1 MQHAIAAGLATAPA
15 HHLRLVPPAKQR
27 LEWIDLF
34 RGLAVVG
41 MIETHA
47 GNTFLDA
54 PLQKVGMWP
63 EITYYNG
70 LIAPAFFWILGY
82 VRGLSFHQM
91 VGRLVEVGRLVPQA
105 PDVRSSSRL
114 LEDQQPHPKP
124 AAPKPAWPSVKRL
137 LMILAVGYA
146 MHLPYGLLSHGNDL
160 ELALWGAFMV
170 DVLQCL
176 AVSGLMIVLVERLPK
191 FTNIAVSLALLFFVV
206 FADRAQSWRTG
217 FIPLDAYLTS
227 EHGSLFPLYPWAGFA
242 LAGFLSSGTRIND
255 LRALVVAILLAFGT
269 RHVPHLNWSIAFF
282 LERLGWVMLLAF
294 ITSTVLEKLCQRA
307 RPATGWLYLAGRESL
322 VVYVAHLM
330 LIHALP
336 WPAMSPEKQIG
347 PMQPPWMVVAI
358 FLILLV
364 FATGAARL
372 NEWRKN
378 RPAEVS

>member
-1 MQHAIAAGLATAPA
+1 MQHAIAAGLTAHAA
-15 HHLRLVPPAKQR
+15 HHLHPVPPARQR

-34 RGLAVVG
+34 RGLAVIG

-54 PLQKVGMWP
+54 SLQKTGAWP

-82 VRGLSFHQM
+82 VRGLAFHKS
-91 VGRLVEVGRLVPQA
+91 P
-105 PDVRSSSRL
+105 
-114 LEDQQPHPKP
+114 
-124 AAPKPAWPSVKRL
+124 APKPAWLSVKRL

-146 MHLPYGLLSHGNDL
+146 MHMPFGLLSHGNFS
-160 ELALWGAFMV
+160 EPALWSMFMV

-176 AVSGLMIVLVERLPK
+176 AVSGLMLVLFERIPK
-191 FTNIAVSLALLFFVV
+191 LTNLAVALAFVFLVV
-206 FADRAQSWRTG
+206 FSDRAQTWRTG

-227 EHGSLFPLYPWAGFA
+227 EHGSLFPLFPWAAFA
-242 LAGFLSSGTRIND
+242 LAGFITSKAGITNARMFIISI
-255 LRALVVAILLAFGT
+255 ALAFGI
-269 RHVPHLNWSIAFF
+269 RHIPGFDWSIGFF

-294 ITSTVLEKLCQRA
+294 ITSTVLERICQRA

-322 VVYVAHLM
+322 IVYVMHLT

-347 PMQPPWMVVAI
+347 ATQPPWIVA
-358 FLILLV
+358 LLFV
-364 FATGAARL
+364 GLLLLSIGAAAF
-372 NEWRKN
+372 NEWRK
-378 RPAEVS
+378 RRTSH